1 MKTETFPRNGSTA
14 GLQTYLQDINATSL
28 LSMENE
34 QVLAE
39 RIAARDLAARDH
51 LDRAN
56 LRLVVNIAR
65 GYRHGKIAAGDANV
79 LADEIA
85 NLIRNYTLRHRD
97 MSDAL
102 LCSALTQ
109 AREAFVANEEGSCDG
124 EEQCD
129 VIPDDEP
136 EAN

>member
-14 GLQTYLQDINATSL
+14 GLQTYLQDINATPL

-34 QVLAE
+34 HVLAE

-65 GYRHGKIAAGDANV
+65 GYTGRGLSLEDLIAEGNLGLMRAVEGFDANLDV
-79 LADEIA
+79 RFSTYASFWIKQSMRRA
-85 NLIRNYTLRHRD
+85 VMNQGKLIR
-97 MSDAL
+97 
-102 LCSALTQ
+102 
-109 AREAFVANEEGSCDG
+109 VAAYVVSL
-124 EEQCD
+124 
-129 VIPDDEP
+129 I
-136 EAN
+136 AKW